1 MLPPARLDKVDEIKE
16 TLLVVPHLRSPIDS
30 LDVDI
35 RRPVTKLPV
44 VRKRPGIRPRDIHAV
59 LPNGLEHLGQVAE
72 VVVAPRRV
80 EQLVRE
86 RDLVRLGKDG
96 EAKLGDGNGPAPR
109 APDES
114 SAVAVELSRGSHLP
128 HVV

>member
-1 MLPPARLDKVDEIKE
+1 MMTEAHRRGKPKKE
-16 TLLVVPHLRSPIDS
+16 KKRKRKRKKKGKKGSRS
-30 LDVDI
+30 
-35 RRPVTKLPV
+35 PV

-96 EAKLGDGNGPAPR
+96 EAKLGDDNGPAPR

-114 SAVAVELSRGSHLP
+114 SAVAVDLSRGSHLP